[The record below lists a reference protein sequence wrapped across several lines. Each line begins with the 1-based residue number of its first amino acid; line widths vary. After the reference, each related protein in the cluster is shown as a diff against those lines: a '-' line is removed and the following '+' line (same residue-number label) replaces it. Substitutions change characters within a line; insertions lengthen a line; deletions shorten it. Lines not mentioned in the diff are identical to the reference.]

1 MKGTRLMP
9 RPSSYNVTVGTT
21 AADDLGALPLNRF
34 DAITRRIAALKD
46 GLPGSVKRL
55 SNFGYDYRLRVGD
68 YRILFDVRGA
78 EITIRRVLH
87 RRHAYASP
95 PGQKKR
101 KGEH

>member
-1 MKGTRLMP
+1 MP
-9 RPSSYNVTVGTT
+9 PLTYEVVI
-21 AADDLGALPLNRF
+21 AASATEDLRAVPVNLF
-34 DAITRRIAALKD
+34 DTITRRINGLKD
-46 GLPGSVKRL
+46 GIPGSVKRL
-55 SNFGYDYRLRVGD
+55 ANFGYDCRLRVGD

-78 EITIRRVLH
+78 QITIRRVLH